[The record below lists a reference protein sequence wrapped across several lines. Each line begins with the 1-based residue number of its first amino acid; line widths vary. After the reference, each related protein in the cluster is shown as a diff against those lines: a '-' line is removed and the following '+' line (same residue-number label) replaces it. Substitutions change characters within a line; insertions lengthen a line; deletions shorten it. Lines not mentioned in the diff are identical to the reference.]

1 MSRDGNY
8 SRGREK
14 RLSTVRFITLG
25 YSFPEGGFE
34 DTLLEL
40 LNNRTDKTL
49 KEIQRGYREEI

>member
-14 RLSTVRFITLG
+14 RLSTLRFITLG
-25 YSFPEGGFE
+25 YSLPEEGLE

-40 LNNRTDKTL
+40 LNTRLDKH
-49 KEIQRGYREEI
+49 